1 MSSDGSTPADRGP
14 GYEFSASQNET
25 IGALGMKMKL
35 VGLILIIFGFL
46 NLAAALLF
54 QVAYVQMN
62 DDRVPQDVRD
72 QLAAI
77 GKKDRWL
84 ITGYLT
90 VVGAVQATVGGWTRS
105 AGASFLKIVAT
116 SGRDISHVMEGFTT
130 LHKMYSLIASLM
142 VAAILA
148 TVVLMVFKGV
158 QM

>member
-1 MSSDGSTPADRGP
+1 MSSDSSTSGRT
-14 GYEFSASQNET
+14 GYEFTESQNQT
-25 IGALGMKMKL
+25 IGGLGMKMRL
-35 VGLILIIFGFL
+35 VGLILIVFGFL

-62 DDRVPQDVRD
+62 DERVPADVRD
-72 QLAAI
+72 QMASI

-84 ITGYLT
+84 ITGYLA

-105 AGASFLKIVAT
+105 AGASFLKIVST
-116 SGRDISHVMEGFTT
+116 SGRDISHVMDGFTS

-148 TVVLMVFKGV
+148 TVVLMVFKGF